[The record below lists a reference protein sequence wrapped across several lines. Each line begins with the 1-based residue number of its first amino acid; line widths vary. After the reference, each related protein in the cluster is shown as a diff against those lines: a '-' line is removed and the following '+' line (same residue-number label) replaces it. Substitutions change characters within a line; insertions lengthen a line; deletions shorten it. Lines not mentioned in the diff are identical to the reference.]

1 LDIEVNEKLI
11 KLILFLPGFL
21 VSLAV
26 HEFSHAWFANKFG
39 DTTAKDQGR
48 LTLNPIKHLEL
59 VGSVIVPLLTFISG
73 AFIIGWAKPV
83 PVNMRNFKNPYRED
97 AIVSIAGPLSNLLLS
112 LVFLI
117 VYLVL
122 REINLANNLIMD
134 TIWLAIMFN
143 VFLCLFNL
151 LPIPPLDGSHILFDM
166 FPNKYTAKYLNLGI
180 YGSILIIVF
189 IYSPLWDVFWS
200 AVSSVI
206 DFYRM
211 F

>member
-1 LDIEVNEKLI
+1 MDIEVNEKLL
-11 KLILFLPGFL
+11 KLILFLPVFL
-21 VSLAV
+21 VSLAI
-26 HEFSHAWFANKFG
+26 HEFSHAWFANRFG

-48 LTLNPIKHLEL
+48 LTLNPIKHLDL
-59 VGSVIVPLLTFISG
+59 VGSVIVPLLTFFSG
-73 AFIIGWAKPV
+73 GFIIGWAKPV
-83 PVNMRNFKNPYRED
+83 PVNMRNFKNPYKED

-112 LVFLI
+112 FVFLG
-117 VYLVL
+117 VYIVL
-122 REINLANNLIMD
+122 REIDPSNSLLMD
-134 TIWLAIMFN
+134 TIWLAIIFN

-189 IYSPLWDVFWS
+189 IYSPLWDVFWY

-206 DFYRM
+206 NFYRM

>member
-1 LDIEVNEKLI
+1 MDIEVNEKLL
-11 KLILFLPGFL
+11 KLILFLPVFL
-21 VSLAV
+21 VSLAI
-26 HEFSHAWFANKFG
+26 HEFSHAWFANRFG

-48 LTLNPIKHLEL
+48 LTLNPIKHLDL
-59 VGSVIVPLLTFISG
+59 VGSVIVPLLTFFSG
-73 AFIIGWAKPV
+73 GFIIGWAKPV
-83 PVNMRNFKNPYRED
+83 PVNMRNFKNPYKED

-112 LVFLI
+112 LVFLG
-117 VYLVL
+117 VYIVL
-122 REINLANNLIMD
+122 REIDPSNSLLMD
-134 TIWLAIMFN
+134 TIWLAIIFN

-189 IYSPLWDVFWS
+189 IYSPLWDVFWY

-206 DFYRM
+206 NFYRM